1 MIFSSAVFFPYNTID
16 ASAKTEIHSF
26 SFTEQSNTNDW
37 NLPNGV
43 VTLPKSIT
51 NFPNH
56 DFRNPIL
63 LGSGGG
69 GAVFSVKDSQSNDDF
84 ALKVSWTNSAESV
97 RTECEILN
105 TLEKAQS
112 NRHVEICIGI
122 ESYSKKNDN
131 RVMIAL
137 QPVVDNPVASV
148 FSLNEKLQ
156 SKCVRSI
163 IETMVD
169 FLTANIVTTDV
180 QALINQETG
189 DFWLIDL
196 TEAREMITPPSFLD
210 LALANSFLSELIT
223 LIPDQLMTFASK
235 ILLEELVRTESG
247 KEHKFSRDILELLQ
261 NQNSIMSNSET
272 LEFIQS
278 RLNEFSE

>member
-1 MIFSSAVFFPYNTID
+1 MSWNSNLKLCLSFIHTLSSQPLI
-16 ASAKTEIHSF
+16 S
-26 SFTEQSNTNDW
+26 
-37 NLPNGV
+37 V

-69 GAVFSVKDSQSNDDF
+69 GAVFSVKDSQSTDDF
-84 ALKVSWTNSAESV
+84 VLKVSWTNSAESV

-105 TLEKAQS
+105 ALEKAQS

-122 ESYSKKNDN
+122 ESYSKMNDD

-137 QPVVDNPVASV
+137 QPVIENPIASV
-148 FSLNEKLQ
+148 LSLKEKLQ
-156 SKCVRSI
+156 SNCVRSI

-196 TEAREMITPPSFLD
+196 TEAREMSTPPSFLD

-223 LIPDQLMTFASK
+223 LIPNQLMTFASK
-235 ILLEELVRTESG
+235 ILLEELVRAESRQDT
-247 KEHKFSRDILELLQ
+247 KFSRDVFELLE
-261 NQNSIMSNSET
+261 NQSLMMSNSAT
-272 LEFIQS
+272 LEFVQS
-278 RLNEFSE
+278 RLNELSDSSQQE